1 MKKKERDTLIEDL
14 LAATSPEYLSSIREA
29 RADYKAGRVKTHEEA
44 ECYRRWFDMARTK
57 DDLYVRIHSL
67 PDLEKLRL
75 VDEILTQ
82 LDKPDLELDR
92 IWAEEARKRWDAY
105 KAGRLKTVS
114 YEEVMVPHRRPWR
127 FAFLSRLSGK

>member
-1 MKKKERDTLIEDL
+1 
-14 LAATSPEYLSSIREA
+14 
-29 RADYKAGRVKTHEEA
+29 
-44 ECYRRWFDMARTK
+44 MARTK

-114 YEEVMVPHRRPWR
+114 HEEVMAPAKSLPSC
-127 FAFLSRLSGK
+127 FE

>member
-1 MKKKERDTLIEDL
+1 
-14 LAATSPEYLSSIREA
+14 
-29 RADYKAGRVKTHEEA
+29 
-44 ECYRRWFDMARTK
+44 MARTK

-82 LDKPDLELDR
+82 LDKPDLELDQ
-92 IWAEEARKRWDAY
+92 IWAEEAKKRWNAY

-114 YEEVMVPHRRPWR
+114 YEEVMAPAKSLPSC
-127 FAFLSRLSGK
+127 FE